1 MKENPTYEDLLMK
14 VDELEKEITASKRVE
29 EALKKSEE
37 FSSSLLMHSPAAIM
51 VYNPDSS
58 VRYVNPSFEKTTGF
72 TYEEVLGAKVP
83 YPWWIDAKE
92 YGTIEQRAK
101 LGLAGIHRAERRYRK
116 KNGESFY
123 VEINVTPIYNNGE
136 LNYSFSIWTDINE
149 RKRSEQE
156 LKKSSLII
164 DSTSD
169 SVITTDIK
177 GNIVSW
183 NRGAEEIYGYKKE
196 EVIGKPISIL
206 YKGEDLHIPKKI
218 IKDLLNGNDIPG
230 MEITSIDRNRK
241 TVHILLALTTIKD
254 EYGNIIELVGMSK
267 DITER
272 KKIEEALR
280 KAHNDLENRVR
291 ERTVDLH
298 KANKDL
304 SEKTK
309 NLEDL
314 NTALRILLENREKDK
329 KENEEKILLNVK
341 ELLIP
346 YLYKLKN
353 CPLTENQSNYIDL
366 LESGLQD
373 IISPFAHKLTSRYMH
388 ITPGEMKV
396 ANLLKEGKTSKE
408 IAEILNST
416 ERAVV
421 AHRLNLRKK
430 LGLSREANLRTYL
443 LSLQ

>member
-1 MKENPTYEDLLMK
+1 MKANPTYEDLLMK

-37 FSSSLLMHSPAAIM
+37 FSSSLLTHSPAAII
-51 VYNPDSS
+51 VYNPDTS
-58 VRYVNPSFEKTTGF
+58 VRYVNPSFEKITGF

-83 YPWWIDAKE
+83 YPWWIDDPE

-101 LGLAGIHRAERRYRK
+101 LGLAGIYRAERRYRK

-169 SVITTDIK
+169 SVITTDIN

-206 YKGEDLHIPKKI
+206 YKEEDLHIPKKI
-218 IKDLLNGNDIPG
+218 IKDLLNGNEIPG
-230 MEITSIDRNRK
+230 MEITSIDRNRN

-291 ERTVDLH
+291 ERTFDLH
-298 KANKDL
+298 KANEDL
-304 SEKTK
+304 NEKTK

-416 ERAVV
+416 ERAIV

-430 LGLSREANLRTYL
+430 LGLSRKANLRTYL